1 MTFWS
6 RLQAFFIPDSFQDR
20 YTLEEIR
27 EALLIVILRVSCLF
41 GMLALLTNL
50 SSMLENR
57 AWGYLAIYALVAA
70 WLIFI
75 AFTKR
80 VPYHLK
86 VVSVVGILYVLG
98 TSASLQF
105 ATAGDGRIWLLGTV
119 VVSTLFLGLGFGL
132 VATLFSTITL
142 LFIGALMT
150 YQIIPPPV
158 FTKVGLPGE
167 FTTWLT
173 TSTSYLV
180 ISVVLVS
187 SIAALVNTLGH
198 TSKKY
203 QNTALEL
210 EEKHQ
215 RDLTYTTQMEHRQEQ
230 LYIAAEISAILG
242 RAPTLDSLLTTVV
255 NLLRER
261 FQLYYCGVFLIDEQ
275 GLYAILY
282 AGTGEAGKKMHI
294 AGHKLAI
301 GGSSM
306 IGWCIANRKA
316 RIALDTGVEAIR
328 FNNPLLPLTRSE
340 LALPI
345 MLGDQVWGALTI
357 QSERPNA
364 FDQTDITIL
373 ENIANSLAT
382 AINNVQLVQQLQRS
396 LEQVQRFNQQYLI
409 TAWQHRT
416 TLGQKL
422 EHELENPLAANVISE
437 TRTMRIPLTL
447 RGVTIGEV
455 TLEGGQPW
463 DENDRAFAQAI
474 ATQTAQAL
482 ENARLVSETLQQAQR
497 EQVVTTITEQVRA
510 SLDMETILR
519 ISASEIQRAL
529 RLQRVRIQLREDTS
543 NQKTT

>member
-6 RLQAFFIPDSFQDR
+6 RLQAFFISDSSQER
-20 YTLEEIR
+20 YALEEIR
-27 EALLIVILRVSCLF
+27 EALLTVILRVSCLL

-50 SSMLENR
+50 PSILQNR
-57 AWGYLAIYALVAA
+57 VWGYLATYTLVEA
-70 WLIFI
+70 WLILI

-80 VPYHLK
+80 GPYHLR
-86 VVSVVGILYVLG
+86 VVSVIGILYVLG
-98 TSASLQF
+98 ISASLQF
-105 ATAGDGRIWLLGTV
+105 ATAGDGRIWLIGMV
-119 VVSTLFLGLGFGL
+119 VVGTIFLGLGFGL
-132 VATLFSTITL
+132 VATLLSTMTL
-142 LFIGALMT
+142 LFIGALMA

-180 ISVVLVS
+180 ISAVLVS
-187 SIAALVNTLGH
+187 SIAALVNTLSR
-198 TSKKY
+198 TSKQY
-203 QNTALEL
+203 QNIVLKL
-210 EEKHQ
+210 EEKRQ
-215 RDLTYTTQMEHRQEQ
+215 EDLTYTTQIERRQEQ

-242 RAPTLDSLLTTVV
+242 RAPNLDALLTNVV

-261 FQLYYCGVFLIDEQ
+261 FQLYYCGAFLIDEQ

-282 AGTGEAGKKMHI
+282 TGTGEAGQKMRA
-294 AGHKLAI
+294 AGHKLAV

-316 RIALDTGVEAIR
+316 RIALDTGAEAIR

-345 MLGDQVWGALTI
+345 MLGDQVLGALTI
-357 QSERPNA
+357 QSEQPNA

-382 AINNVQLVQQLQRS
+382 AIHNIRLVQQLQRS
-396 LEQVQRFNQQYLI
+396 LEQVQRFNQQYLM
-409 TAWQHRT
+409 TAWERKT
-416 TLGQKL
+416 ALGQKL

-437 TRTMRIPLTL
+437 VRTMRIPLAL
-447 RGVTIGEV
+447 RGVTIGEI

-463 DENDRAFAQAI
+463 DESDQAFAQAI

-497 EQVVTTITEQVRA
+497 EKVVTAITEQVRA

-519 ISASEIQRAL
+519 TSAREIQRAL
-529 RLQRVRIQLREDTS
+529 RLQRVRIQLEDTS
-543 NQKTT
+543 NQEIP